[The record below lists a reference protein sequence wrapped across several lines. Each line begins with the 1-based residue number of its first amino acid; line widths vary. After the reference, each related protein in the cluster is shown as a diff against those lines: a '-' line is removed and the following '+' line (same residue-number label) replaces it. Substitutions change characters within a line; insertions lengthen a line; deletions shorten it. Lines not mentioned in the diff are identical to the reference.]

1 MREHGALFVSTVV
14 VAEVVLGIPDAAR
27 HAEAVEALASGTKLV
42 APTGEDWVKASEV
55 TAPVETGSRIRKGK
69 KCQTEEEWAREDE
82 ERTRMSPSTRVTEGQ
97 GDSLTRSPPH

>member
-1 MREHGALFVSTVV
+1 MVLSLSILIAAQAATAPTVV
-14 VAEVVLGIPDAAR
+14 QATPR
-27 HAEAVEALASGTKLV
+27 QALICRQSQQ
-42 APTGEDWVKASEV
+42 
-55 TAPVETGSRIRKGK
+55 ETGSRIRKGK